1 MDADEIIDRAVDD
14 ALPHTMA
21 LTMALCEKA
30 MANGIEK
37 CVDTM
42 RALADDIIAGRA
54 PVTDIR
60 EAADYL
66 ARVASDKR
74 AEAAKVLNR
83 N

>member
-1 MDADEIIDRAVDD
+1 MDAEEIIDKAVED
-14 ALPHTMA
+14 ALPATMA
-21 LTMALCEKA
+21 LTMALCEQA
-30 MANGIEK
+30 MAKGIEK

-54 PVTDIR
+54 PATDIR

-66 ARVASDKR
+66 SRIATDKR
-74 AEAAKVLNR
+74 AEASKVLNR